1 MRVFSEKRDLKFHV
15 EDHKGWLLRR
25 GDTQRVV
32 EEQVDGAFRL
42 SLEHDTQ
49 QNKKESGY
57 LLLIIPHLVYL
68 RYSGKN
74 LITFTAYRSARNL
87 ARFLV
92 RSKVYPLERTAGSSK
107 CGSKRCQVCLNVS
120 ETDIFESFQTKK
132 Q

>member
-1 MRVFSEKRDLKFHV
+1 MRVFSEKKDLKFHV

-32 EEQVDGAFRL
+32 EEQVDRAFRL

-68 RYSGKN
+68 PIY
-74 LITFTAYRSARNL
+74 
-87 ARFLV
+87 
-92 RSKVYPLERTAGSSK
+92 
-107 CGSKRCQVCLNVS
+107 CL
-120 ETDIFESFQTKK
+120 
-132 Q
+132 